1 MKTKREMPLLEALD
15 EIASE
20 VQQLKREGSAR
31 LNGHEIKM
39 DDPVMLEI
47 EKESGKKGA
56 ELEFEIKWP
65 VKKARGKAAASLS
78 ADGAPKRRIRRR
90 YLALGALA
98 ALGAGALLVARRRRS
113 SDEDEEDDE

>member
-31 LNGHEIKM
+31 LNGKEIKL
-39 DDPVMLEI
+39 DEPVMLEI
-47 EKESGKKGA
+47 EKESGRKGA

-65 VKKARGKAAASLS
+65 AKKMRGASASLS
-78 ADGAPKRRIRRR
+78 ADGTPKRRIRRR